1 MKRLLIRTILVALL
15 ATIAGCDWATVSA
28 PESARL
34 RVDGKA
40 ETVDII
46 VSKRFLVSRTA
57 RGDWQLSQILE
68 ADTVRATLPFEQT
81 YDISQDQRFLALV
94 PNVQESSQ
102 LRIRGWIDGDQ
113 RYEQTSATLPADS
126 TLRILYVFGNNGS
139 INGGDRL

>member
-1 MKRLLIRTILVALL
+1 
-15 ATIAGCDWATVSA
+15 
-28 PESARL
+28 L